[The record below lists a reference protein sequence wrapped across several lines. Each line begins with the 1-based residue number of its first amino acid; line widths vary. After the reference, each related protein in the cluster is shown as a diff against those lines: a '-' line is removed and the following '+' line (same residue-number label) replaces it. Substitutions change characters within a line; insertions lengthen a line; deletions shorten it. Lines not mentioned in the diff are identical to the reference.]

1 MSNHEH
7 TDWKRL
13 LRRFL
18 LAIVLVVGAGALGL
32 WVGELSVPD
41 DLPEYQGIDGLPAR
55 QSKSAKATP
64 EELSSPVPP
73 LYFFAG
79 SVENADLPV
88 VLEEVK
94 LAMGAGIDQIILP
107 VQLDWESESREGFV
121 RALLEQVIAVNP
133 RARLFLQF
141 RLDPTKAWADTR
153 PTEILPGASDDGPHA
168 APYSELWRDEAAR
181 RAAAL
186 AKALSQERLGPHV
199 RGYLLSALKNGRWE
213 LAAGAKPADCATA
226 AFRAWL
232 RRRYTENEALRAAWG
247 DIAAT
252 VESAAVPDEVSPGE
266 GNVFLELPKQ
276 QALADYREFL
286 ADSVADSIAAVMAAL
301 KQAVPGAKVFA
312 QYGHTFEVEHGAQ
325 GMTAMGRLL
334 YSDLDGFAGAV
345 SATERGI
352 GGTGGLS
359 GPAFSAVL
367 HQKQWII
374 IDDTRTGVA
383 RDPATGEI
391 ARLQGIRAED
401 VYNVQRRNFSLAAVH
416 GLGLAWADP
425 QGAGWLHAP
434 EQWTEFGHMRE
445 IYAAL
450 YPPAGDAG
458 GGKGPVAASSEAE
471 PIVMAKTEKKE
482 VEKKS
487 STKKKTPAKAE
498 KKPEKPAQA
507 PLKETAKPDVKQEA
521 AAPAPEKQDPAKQ
534 DPADASP
541 APAPD
546 AAPLQEAPPG
556 SSGFDQ
562 QLEQMLEPAPVGP
575 PDTFKIGL
583 AVVIDENALHSLGNS
598 DLLRER
604 LTLPARDAAMRAG
617 IALRTCLLQDVL
629 DDIAPSAQ
637 VYLFINAVKL
647 SAAERDRLHARLQ
660 RDQSCAI
667 WCYAPGYLSPL
678 PDKEA
683 VAQTVGMKLE
693 QIDGGQ
699 AGSRF
704 TLGGRWLEEGT
715 DIGDVVPVSP
725 LFGIND
731 PEVDLIAEYR
741 NGGKGSIGLRVMPE
755 GWASIYVAEPT
766 LTAAL
771 LRELLHLTEKRTYF
785 RLSDRAVYDTALV
798 GLNLIAIHAKQGG
811 EVALSLGNVF
821 NIEDMFDPT
830 IGWPQKES
838 ITLPVKTGETRL
850 LRLTPVY

>member
-1 MSNHEH
+1 MLNHEP
-7 TDWKRL
+7 TDLKRF

-55 QSKSAKATP
+55 PSKSAKATP
-64 EELSSPVPP
+64 EELNSPVPP
-73 LYFFAG
+73 LFFFAG

-107 VQLDWESESREGFV
+107 VKLDWDSESREGFV
-121 RALLEQVIAVNP
+121 RALLDQIIAVNP

-153 PTEILPGASDDGPHA
+153 PTEILPGASDEGPQA

-181 RAAAL
+181 RAAAM

-213 LAAGAKPADCATA
+213 LTPGAKPADCATA

-252 VESAAVPDEVSPGE
+252 VENAAIPEEVPPGE
-266 GNVFLELPKQ
+266 GNAFLELPKQ

-286 ADSVADSIAAVMAAL
+286 SDSVADSIAAVMAAL
-301 KQAVPGAKVFA
+301 KQDVPGAKVFA

-352 GGTGGLS
+352 GGTGGLG
-359 GPAFSAVL
+359 GPVFSAVL
-367 HQKQWII
+367 HQKQWIV

-401 VYNVQRRNFSLAAVH
+401 VYNVQRRNFALAAIH

-434 EQWTEFGHMRE
+434 EQWAEFAHMRE

-450 YPPAGDAG
+450 YPPAGDAVA
-458 GGKGPVAASSEAE
+458 GKAPVAASSEAE
-471 PIVMAKTEKKE
+471 PIVIARSEKKE
-482 VEKKS
+482 PEKKS
-487 STKKKTPAKAE
+487 STKKKTPAKTEAKSEKSSPKSTKENAKAEE
-498 KKPEKPAQA
+498 KKEP
-507 PLKETAKPDVKQEA
+507 
-521 AAPAPEKQDPAKQ
+521 AAPAPEKKDQVNA
-534 DPADASP
+534 AT
-541 APAPD
+541 APAPETGT
-546 AAPLQEAPPG
+546 PQEAPPG
-556 SSGFDQ
+556 SSVFDQ

-575 PDTFKIGL
+575 PNSFKVGL
-583 AVVIDENALHSLGNS
+583 AVVIDENTLHSLGNAE
-598 DLLRER
+598 LLQER

-637 VYLFINAVKL
+637 VYLFINALKL
-647 SAAERDRLHARLQ
+647 SPAERDRLHARLQ

-667 WCYAPGYLSPL
+667 WCYAPGYLAPL

-715 DIGDVVPVSP
+715 DIGDVVAMSP

-731 PEVDLIAEYR
+731 PDVDVIAEYR

-755 GWASIYVAEPT
+755 GWTSIYVAEPT
-766 LTAAL
+766 LTPAL
-771 LRELLHLTEKRTYF
+771 LRELLHLTEKRTCF

-838 ITLPVKTGETRL
+838 VTLPVKTGETRL
-850 LRLTPVY
+850 LKLTPIY